1 MIWLVILLS
10 VVIGIAL
17 LIALILAF
25 GHASV
30 RVVYTEKLKVVARI
44 VGIPITLV
52 SDKQKKEKKKKDLA
66 SCLNPNAVLRRELRR
81 KRREAK
87 RAYRKQLR
95 AEKKSQKKA
104 QKKADGKLI
113 APNLLENL
121 QMIAALVKVV
131 YAETN
136 GRISLRVYRMH
147 VTVGTDDAAKTA
159 LLYGAPG
166 FGS

>member
-52 SDKQKKEKKKKDLA
+52 SDKQKKEKKKFT
-66 SCLNPNAVLRRELRR
+66 
-81 KRREAK
+81 
-87 RAYRKQLR
+87 
-95 AEKKSQKKA
+95 KK
-104 QKKADGKLI
+104 
-113 APNLLENL
+113 
-121 QMIAALVKVV
+121 
-131 YAETN
+131 
-136 GRISLRVYRMH
+136 
-147 VTVGTDDAAKTA
+147 
-159 LLYGAPG
+159 
-166 FGS
+166 